1 MAGNQEAVCGGARGL
16 FLGNGGN
23 YRAVAKGQ
31 PAHFGGLTLVPGMPG
46 LLVHLPKRF
55 LNPVP
60 ALPVKKRRCLG
71 AFHFLLMSDTLDY
84 FAFYG
89 LPESFRPDEAMLK
102 RLYYAKSRET
112 HPDFH
117 ATTSPENQAEML
129 RQATLNT
136 DAYRTLSNADQRMA
150 YLLRRHG
157 LLEEGKQ
164 EQLPPDFLMD
174 MMDLNEQ
181 LMELEIEPET
191 AAQAKVAAEAAAISE
206 TLDAG
211 IEPVLAGYEQLPAD
225 HRPSALQQIRTYYLK
240 KRYLLRI
247 QQQVATFAARS

>member
-1 MAGNQEAVCGGARGL
+1 MI
-16 FLGNGGN
+16 
-23 YRAVAKGQ
+23 
-31 PAHFGGLTLVPGMPG
+31 P
-46 LLVHLPKRF
+46 
-55 LNPVP
+55 
-60 ALPVKKRRCLG
+60 
-71 AFHFLLMSDTLDY
+71 DY

-89 LPESFRPDEAMLK
+89 LPETFLPDETVLK

-117 ATTSPENQAEML
+117 ATTAPENQAEML

-136 DAYRTLSNADQRMA
+136 DAYRTLSHPDQRMA
-150 YLLRRHG
+150 YLLRQHG
-157 LLEEGKQ
+157 LLDEGKQ
-164 EQLPPDFLMD
+164 EKLPPDFLMD

-181 LMELEIEPET
+181 LMDLEMAPEPI
-191 AAQAKVAAEAAAISE
+191 AQTQIAAEVTALAD

-211 IEPVLAGYEQLPAD
+211 VQPVLAGYEQLPTD
-225 HRPSALQQIRTYYLK
+225 HRAAALQQICTYYLK

>member
-1 MAGNQEAVCGGARGL
+1 
-16 FLGNGGN
+16 
-23 YRAVAKGQ
+23 
-31 PAHFGGLTLVPGMPG
+31 
-46 LLVHLPKRF
+46 
-55 LNPVP
+55 
-60 ALPVKKRRCLG
+60 
-71 AFHFLLMSDTLDY
+71 MSPDY

-89 LPESFRPDEAMLK
+89 LPESFLPDEAALK

-117 ATTSPENQAEML
+117 ATSSPENQAEML

-150 YLLRRHG
+150 YLLRQNG

-174 MMDLNEQ
+174 MMELNEQ
-181 LMELEIEPET
+181 LMELEMEPDA
-191 AAQAKVAAEAAAISE
+191 AAQATVAAEVANLAA

-211 IEPVLAGYEQLPAD
+211 IQPVLAGYEQLPPD
-225 HRPSALQQIRTYYLK
+225 HRPAALQQIRTYYLN

-247 QQQVATFAARS
+247 QQQLATFAARS

>member
-1 MAGNQEAVCGGARGL
+1 
-16 FLGNGGN
+16 
-23 YRAVAKGQ
+23 
-31 PAHFGGLTLVPGMPG
+31 
-46 LLVHLPKRF
+46 
-55 LNPVP
+55 
-60 ALPVKKRRCLG
+60 
-71 AFHFLLMSDTLDY
+71 MSPDY

-89 LPESFRPDEAMLK
+89 LPESFLPDEAALK

-117 ATTSPENQAEML
+117 ATSSADNQADML
-129 RQATLNT
+129 HQATLNT
-136 DAYRTLSNADQRMA
+136 DAYRTLADTDQRMA
-150 YLLRRHG
+150 YLLRQHG

-181 LMELEIEPET
+181 LMDLEAVPDADAI
-191 AAQAKVAAEAAAISE
+191 ARVAAEVAALAGA
-206 TLDAG
+206 LDAG
-211 IEPVLAGYEQLPAD
+211 IQPVLAGYEGLPTD
-225 HRPSALQQIRTYYLK
+225 HRLAALQQIRTYYLK

>member
-1 MAGNQEAVCGGARGL
+1 MA
-16 FLGNGGN
+16 
-23 YRAVAKGQ
+23 
-31 PAHFGGLTLVPGMPG
+31 
-46 LLVHLPKRF
+46 
-55 LNPVP
+55 
-60 ALPVKKRRCLG
+60 
-71 AFHFLLMSDTLDY
+71 SDY

-89 LPESFRPDEAMLK
+89 LPESFLPDEAALK

-117 ATTSPENQAEML
+117 ATTSAENQADML
-129 RQATLNT
+129 QQATLNT
-136 DAYRTLSNADQRMA
+136 DAYRTLADPDKRMA
-150 YLLRRHG
+150 YILRQHG
-157 LLEEGKQ
+157 LLDEGKQ

-181 LMELEIEPET
+181 LMDLET
-191 AAQAKVAAEAAAISE
+191 APNAESVAQVAAEVQALAD

-211 IEPVLAGYEQLPAD
+211 IQPVLAGYEGLPAD
-225 HRPSALQQIRTYYLK
+225 HRPAALQQIRTYYLK

>member
-1 MAGNQEAVCGGARGL
+1 
-16 FLGNGGN
+16 
-23 YRAVAKGQ
+23 
-31 PAHFGGLTLVPGMPG
+31 MPNA
-46 LLVHLPKRF
+46 P
-55 LNPVP
+55 
-60 ALPVKKRRCLG
+60 
-71 AFHFLLMSDTLDY
+71 DY

-89 LPESFRPDEAMLK
+89 LPESFRPDATALK

-117 ATTSPENQAEML
+117 ATSSPENQAEML

-136 DAYRTLSNADQRMA
+136 DAYRTLADADQRMA
-150 YLLRRHG
+150 YLLRLHG

-174 MMDLNEQ
+174 MMDLNEE
-181 LMELEIEPET
+181 LMELEMAPD
-191 AAQAKVAAEAAAISE
+191 AAAHAKVAQEVLALAQ

-211 IEPVLAGYEQLPAD
+211 IEPILVGYEQLPAD
-225 HRPSALQQIRTYYLK
+225 HRSAALQQIRTYYLK

-247 QQQVATFAARS
+247 QQQLTTFAARS

>member
-1 MAGNQEAVCGGARGL
+1 MI
-16 FLGNGGN
+16 
-23 YRAVAKGQ
+23 
-31 PAHFGGLTLVPGMPG
+31 
-46 LLVHLPKRF
+46 
-55 LNPVP
+55 
-60 ALPVKKRRCLG
+60 
-71 AFHFLLMSDTLDY
+71 DY

-89 LPESFRPDEAMLK
+89 LPESFLPDEAALK

-117 ATTSPENQAEML
+117 ATSSPENQAEML

-136 DAYRTLSNADQRMA
+136 DAYRTLANADQRMA
-150 YLLRRHG
+150 YLLRQHG

-164 EQLPPDFLMD
+164 EPLPPDFLMD
-174 MMDLNEQ
+174 MMDLNEE
-181 LMELEIEPET
+181 LIELEAAPDP
-191 AAQAKVAAEAAAISE
+191 AAQAQVAADVQALTD

-211 IEPVLAGYEQLPAD
+211 IQPVLAGYEGFPTD
-225 HRPSALQQIRTYYLK
+225 HRLTALQQIRTYYLK

>member
-1 MAGNQEAVCGGARGL
+1 MI
-16 FLGNGGN
+16 
-23 YRAVAKGQ
+23 
-31 PAHFGGLTLVPGMPG
+31 
-46 LLVHLPKRF
+46 
-55 LNPVP
+55 
-60 ALPVKKRRCLG
+60 
-71 AFHFLLMSDTLDY
+71 DY

-89 LPESFRPDEAMLK
+89 LPPSFRPDEVALK

-117 ATTSPENQAEML
+117 ATSSPENQAEML

-136 DAYRTLSNADQRMA
+136 DAYRTLIHPDQRMA
-150 YLLRRHG
+150 YLLRQHG

-174 MMDLNEQ
+174 VMDLNEE
-181 LMELEIEPET
+181 LMELETDPAGI
-191 AAQAKVAAEAAAISE
+191 AKGAAKVTALVD

-225 HRPSALQQIRTYYLK
+225 HRPAALQQIRTYYLK

-247 QQQVATFAARS
+247 QQQLATFAARS

>member
-1 MAGNQEAVCGGARGL
+1 M
-16 FLGNGGN
+16 
-23 YRAVAKGQ
+23 
-31 PAHFGGLTLVPGMPG
+31 MP
-46 LLVHLPKRF
+46 
-55 LNPVP
+55 
-60 ALPVKKRRCLG
+60 
-71 AFHFLLMSDTLDY
+71 DY

-89 LPESFRPDEAMLK
+89 LPESFQPDGADLK
-102 RLYYAKSRET
+102 RLYSAKSRET

-129 RQATLNT
+129 HQATLNT
-136 DAYRTLSNADQRMA
+136 DAYRTLSHPDQRMA
-150 YLLRRHG
+150 YLLRQHG

-181 LMELEIEPET
+181 LMELEMEPD
-191 AAQAKVAAEAAAISE
+191 AIAQGTIAAEVTALSE
-206 TLDAG
+206 TLNIG

-225 HRPSALQQIRTYYLK
+225 HRPAALQQIRTYYLK

>member
-1 MAGNQEAVCGGARGL
+1 
-16 FLGNGGN
+16 
-23 YRAVAKGQ
+23 
-31 PAHFGGLTLVPGMPG
+31 
-46 LLVHLPKRF
+46 
-55 LNPVP
+55 
-60 ALPVKKRRCLG
+60 
-71 AFHFLLMSDTLDY
+71 MSPDY

-89 LPESFRPDEAMLK
+89 LPESFLPDEAALK

-117 ATTSPENQAEML
+117 ATSPAENQAEML
-129 RQATLNT
+129 RQ
-136 DAYRTLSNADQRMA
+136 
-150 YLLRRHG
+150 HG

-164 EQLPPDFLMD
+164 GQLPPDFLMD

-181 LMELEIEPET
+181 LMELEMAPDA
-191 AAQAKVAAEAAAISE
+191 AAQAPVAAEVANLAA

-211 IEPVLAGYEQLPAD
+211 IQPVLAGYEQLPAD
-225 HRPSALQQIRTYYLK
+225 HRPAALQQICTYYLK